1 MRIQGVAVR
10 EGTRDD
16 WTSARELA
24 WKCYNEFDA
33 ADYTPDGTEHFRSF
47 LEDEKLTQMFYL
59 GSYRLFVASLYGQ
72 IVGMLTLRERAHIS
86 LLFVDGNCQRNG
98 IGAALVRLAAQTI
111 ADEGRGDTMS
121 VHASPIAVPFYEKL
135 GFTATER
142 EKEQDGIRFTPMLL
156 DLE

>member
-1 MRIQGVAVR
+1 MNIQGVVVR

-16 WTSARELA
+16 WMSAKQLA
-24 WKCYNEFDA
+24 WTCFNEFDA
-33 ADYTPDGTEHFRSF
+33 QDYTKDGAEHFLNF
-47 LEDEKLTQMFYL
+47 LKDEKLTQMFYI
-59 GSYRLFVASLYGQ
+59 GSYRLFVASLYGR

-98 IGAALVRLAAQTI
+98 IGSALVRLAAQMI
-111 ADEGRGDTMS
+111 ADEARGDTMS
-121 VHASPIAVPFYEKL
+121 VHASPYAVPFYEKL

-156 DLE
+156 ELK

>member
-1 MRIQGVAVR
+1 MHIQGVVVR

-16 WTSARELA
+16 WTSARRLA
-24 WKCYNEFDA
+24 WKCFNEFDA
-33 ADYTPDGTEHFRSF
+33 QDYTQEGAEHFRSF

-98 IGAALVRLAAQTI
+98 IGSALVMKSETAKN
-111 ADEGRGDTMS
+111 
-121 VHASPIAVPFYEKL
+121 ASWFISPVS
-135 GFTATER
+135 GW
-142 EKEQDGIRFTPMLL
+142 
-156 DLE
+156 